1 MEKSSDIL
9 AGGCRAGNS
18 DGGAENRSLL
28 QTRKMLIGQIL
39 NIAMA
44 SKNYKTKRKWMVY
57 MKKAHCM
64 FMCCVDCF
72 LVYSVK
78 SGGDSFYRFGLNLF
92 GRNKKCLM

>member
-39 NIAMA
+39 NFSMYA
-44 SKNYKTKRKWMVY
+44 KNLQNQKEMGGLDEKSSLHV
-57 MKKAHCM
+57 
-64 FMCCVDCF
+64 FMLC
-72 LVYSVK
+72 
-78 SGGDSFYRFGLNLF
+78 
-92 GRNKKCLM
+92 

>member
-1 MEKSSDIL
+1 
-9 AGGCRAGNS
+9 
-18 DGGAENRSLL
+18 
-28 QTRKMLIGQIL
+28 
-39 NIAMA
+39 
-44 SKNYKTKRKWMVY
+44 

-92 GRNKKCLM
+92 GRNRKCLM